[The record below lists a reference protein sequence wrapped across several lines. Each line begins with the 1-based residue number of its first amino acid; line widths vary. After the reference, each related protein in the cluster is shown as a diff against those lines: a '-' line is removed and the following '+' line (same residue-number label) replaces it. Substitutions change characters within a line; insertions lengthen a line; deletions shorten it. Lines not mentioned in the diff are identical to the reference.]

1 MIGFCR
7 VFIHFDISLDMNYRN
22 ESGGVRMKSCKILC
36 VCSVGL
42 ITSNMVAARLK
53 EHLAERGWDALTR
66 VTTPDEV
73 ASDLKEADYDLM
85 ACVTHVYEDYGIPKI
100 NALGLLAGTDVD
112 KVVDDCIRV
121 LEEKKS

>member
-1 MIGFCR
+1 
-7 VFIHFDISLDMNYRN
+7 
-22 ESGGVRMKSCKILC
+22 MKSCRILC

-42 ITSNMVAARLK
+42 ITSNMVASRLK
-53 EHLAERGWDALTR
+53 DKLAEKGWDADMR

-73 ASDLKEADYDLM
+73 AADLRDADYDLM

-112 KVVDDCIRV
+112 KVVEDCIKA
-121 LEEKKS
+121 LEEK

>member
-1 MIGFCR
+1 
-7 VFIHFDISLDMNYRN
+7 
-22 ESGGVRMKSCKILC
+22 MKSCRILC

-42 ITSNMVAARLK
+42 ITSNMVATRLK
-53 EHLAERGWDALTR
+53 DNLAERGWDAFTR

-73 ASDLKEADYDLM
+73 AEELKEADYDVI

-112 KVVDDCIRV
+112 KVIDDCIKA
-121 LEEKKS
+121 LESK

>member
-1 MIGFCR
+1 MKKCR
-7 VFIHFDISLDMNYRN
+7 
-22 ESGGVRMKSCKILC
+22 ILC

-53 EHLAERGWDALTR
+53 DNLAAKGWDAETR

-73 ASDLKEADYDLM
+73 GADIKEADYDLM
-85 ACVTHVYEDYGIPKI
+85 ACVTHVYEDYGIPKV

-112 KVVDDCIRV
+112 KVVDDCIKI
-121 LEEKKS
+121 LEAGK

>member
-1 MIGFCR
+1 
-7 VFIHFDISLDMNYRN
+7 
-22 ESGGVRMKSCKILC
+22 MKSCRILC

-53 EHLAERGWDALTR
+53 DHLAEKGWDAVCR
-66 VTTPDEV
+66 VTTPNEV
-73 ASDLKEADYDLM
+73 GAELREADYDLL

-112 KVVDDCIRV
+112 KVVEDCIKV
-121 LEEKKS
+121 LEAKE

>member
-1 MIGFCR
+1 
-7 VFIHFDISLDMNYRN
+7 
-22 ESGGVRMKSCKILC
+22 MKSCRILC

-53 EHLAERGWDALTR
+53 DNLAKKGWDAVTR
-66 VTTPDEV
+66 LTTPDEV
-73 ASDLKEADYDLM
+73 AEELKEADYDVI

-112 KVVDDCIRV
+112 KVIDDCIKA
-121 LEEKKS
+121 LESK